1 MTAGVPPAPSR
12 PSGTR
17 RALGSLVVIGLVV
30 VGLFGVGMWQAL
42 RTGAGP
48 QPASAAPY
56 PPSPVEGVV
65 VAVDSSGLGRVSGF
79 TIRVPGGASL
89 AFALGTLENA
99 TEFSPSHVAEHMATS
114 EPIRVFF
121 RLEGVRA
128 VAYRLEDASS

>member
-1 MTAGVPPAPSR
+1 MTAGEPPARSR

-17 RALGSLVVIGLVV
+17 RALGSLLVLALVV

-42 RTGAGP
+42 RIGGDP

-65 VAVDSSGLGRVSGF
+65 VAVNSSGLGNVSGF
-79 TIRVPGGASL
+79 AIRISGGTTLS
-89 AFALGTLENA
+89 FALGALENA

-114 EPIRVFF
+114 EPVRVFF
-121 RLEGVRA
+121 RLDGTRA